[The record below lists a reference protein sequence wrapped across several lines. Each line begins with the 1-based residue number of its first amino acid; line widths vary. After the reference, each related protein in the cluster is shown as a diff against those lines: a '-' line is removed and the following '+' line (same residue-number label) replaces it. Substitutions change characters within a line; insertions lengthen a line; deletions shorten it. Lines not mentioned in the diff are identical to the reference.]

1 MKEIKWLFEVSKEL
15 KTGIVAY
22 CYDFIDKLQLIDFS
36 AKLMESGYY
45 EDDIEILAGGE
56 LYDYEVF
63 RNVVYDKKKKIT
75 VEEKAKEIKKIE
87 LADLL
92 ELRAEKLSGDELRG
106 KLEYINAKYS
116 YPEEFISFSR
126 YSSILLVPEEAL
138 DKAIL
143 FLQKV

>member
-63 RNVVYDKKKKIT
+63 RNVIYDKKKKIT
-75 VEEKAKEIKKIE
+75 VEEKAEEIKKIE

-92 ELRAEKLSGDELRG
+92 ELRAEKLSGDELWG

-126 YSSILLVPEEAL
+126 YSSILLTPEEAL
-138 DKAIL
+138 DKVIL

>member
-56 LYDYEVF
+56 CSGQV
-63 RNVVYDKKKKIT
+63 K
-75 VEEKAKEIKKIE
+75 
-87 LADLL
+87 LL
-92 ELRAEKLSGDELRG
+92 Q
-106 KLEYINAKYS
+106 YVIVN
-116 YPEEFISFSR
+116 
-126 YSSILLVPEEAL
+126 
-138 DKAIL
+138 
-143 FLQKV
+143 